1 MYSGL
6 MRLSSTVMVLSSPCH
21 PHEPSRRGR
30 DGLRPAKAPLPGA
43 PNVVVLQTTAGW
55 RKAPALALRV
65 CTRGLASPSSIS
77 LKNTMNTA
85 GLEWF
90 GPPERNTLRPL
101 VLYCLPSRESSRELV
116 CAREAFPP
124 VSPCSS
130 GRALPFICPRGAR
143 TLSGAPTCGPGD
155 VL

>member
-1 MYSGL
+1 M
-6 MRLSSTVMVLSSPCH
+6 CAA
-21 PHEPSRRGR
+21 GR
-30 DGLRPAKAPLPGA
+30 KYWHNPFSDVFTC
-43 PNVVVLQTTAGW
+43 VVVLQTTAGW
-55 RKAPALALRV
+55 RKAPALAQRV

-77 LKNTMNTA
+77 LKNTMNTE

-101 VLYCLPSRESSRELV
+101 CVVLPSLERERVRESLCVSV
-116 CAREAFPP
+116 PAR
-124 VSPCSS
+124 VNLCSS

-143 TLSGAPTCGPGD
+143 TLSGGPTCGPGD